1 MDLYEPTTPETV
13 AEKQAAVQA
22 YLDWLLPYL

>member
-1 MDLYEPTTPETV
+1 MDCYEPTTPEIV
-13 AEKQAAVQA
+13 ELKRQAVQA